1 MIFYCFIPVWFID
14 NTNILIKICMPELQP
29 DDRCKTS
36 ETSLINWIYR
46 KKFLYFSSP
55 FYAFSQDVT
64 RKLMLFVS
72 KLS

>member
-1 MIFYCFIPVWFID
+1 
-14 NTNILIKICMPELQP
+14 MPELQP

-72 KLS
+72 KLSQVEWSPDGKN